1 MPPMIINSIL
11 SVGCPIA
18 LNALSL
24 ALTCL
29 DGLYSHSL
37 ARITAGDCGV

>member
-1 MPPMIINSIL
+1 MIMSSIL

-29 DGLYSHSL
+29 DGSYLHSL
-37 ARITAGDCGV
+37 ALITAGDSGV